1 MPNLVQSTSQPD
13 RWLTLA
19 QAARL
24 CGVHPVTLRLWA
36 DRGLVPCI
44 RTAGGHRR
52 FSEAVLRQRLRPSP
66 TPPPS
71 ALADHALGFTRQRL
85 MDVPLAP
92 TARFDDTER
101 ERRRDECRAL
111 LGLVMHYA
119 GSTEDDPM
127 VLEEATRTG
136 ARFAESCLAV
146 GMPLVEAVTTT
157 LFFRDALIESIF
169 ATPSGAGRRVSESA
183 RIVSRVNQV
192 LNAYQVGLVARYEAA
207 R

>member
-1 MPNLVQSTSQPD
+1 
-13 RWLTLA
+13 
-19 QAARL
+19 
-24 CGVHPVTLRLWA
+24 
-36 DRGLVPCI
+36 
-44 RTAGGHRR
+44 
-52 FSEAVLRQRLRPSP
+52 
-66 TPPPS
+66 
-71 ALADHALGFTRQRL
+71 LADEALGVTRERL
-85 MDVPLAP
+85 SRAPLPP

-119 GSTEDDPM
+119 GGADDDPL
-127 VLEEATRTG
+127 VLEEARRTG
-136 ARFAESCLAV
+136 ARFADACLEV

-157 LFFRDALIESIF
+157 LFFRDALVESVI

-192 LNAYQVGLVARYEAA
+192 LNAYQVGLVARYEAS